1 MTAARSAGIGLR
13 LAGAGA
19 ALLLTG
25 CAASGRME
33 PAPQRTALPLS
44 RPGAAWVASS
54 HFRPGPR
61 RVGDVD
67 AIVIHTTEGRFD
79 RTLTFAENQA
89 NNYRNVIRYFQRND
103 REVSAHFVVGPDGG
117 ITQMVAEEDIC
128 HAQTYYNARSIGIEC
143 AGWADSEDTWT
154 PELLD
159 SLVELVAY
167 LAVKW
172 RVPVERPEG
181 DANHGP
187 HSLDT
192 PEGKR
197 FNGRGIVSHG
207 QIQPWNRTDPGPHF
221 PWEAFLSRVRQR
233 IDAAAGQLAE

>member
-1 MTAARSAGIGLR
+1 MTGRSPAGFAFLV
-13 LAGAGA
+13 AGASLPL
-19 ALLLTG
+19 ALWG
-25 CAASGRME
+25 CAASGRVE
-33 PAPQRTALPLS
+33 PATQPASAPLI
-44 RPGAAWVASS
+44 RPHAAWVASS

-61 RVGDVD
+61 RLGDVD
-67 AIVIHTTEGRFD
+67 AIVIHTTEGWFD
-79 RTLTFAENQA
+79 RDRSFAENQA
-89 NNYRNVIRYFQRND
+89 DNYRNVIRYFQRND
-103 REVSAHFVVGPDGG
+103 RQVSAHFVVGPDGS

-159 SLVELVAY
+159 SLVDLVAY

-172 RVPVERPEG
+172 QVPVERPEG
-181 DANHGP
+181 DASRGP

-197 FNGRGIVSHG
+197 FNGRGILSHG

-233 IDAAAGQLAE
+233 IEGSNGQLAK